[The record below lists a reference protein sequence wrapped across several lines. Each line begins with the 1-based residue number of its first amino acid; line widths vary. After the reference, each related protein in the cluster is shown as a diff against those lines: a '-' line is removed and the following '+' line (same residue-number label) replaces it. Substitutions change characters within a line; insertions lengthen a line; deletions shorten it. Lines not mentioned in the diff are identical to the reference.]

1 MRPNRRRGRGFTL
14 IEMLV
19 VVLVMG
25 LLVGLVAAATRP
37 VGRDSLRTEAERLAQ
52 LLDLAGEEARLGG
65 KPVAWTSDGQTYH
78 FWRWRN
84 GTGWTEIRDDPL
96 HARRLP
102 DDMSIPELRVE
113 GGRRGDAMR
122 IEFSPYGAQPA
133 YGVALALGGER
144 RTILGSPMGEVSIAS
159 VPAASAAESSA
170 SGAFPSGAF
179 SSGRPA
185 PAAR

>member
-1 MRPNRRRGRGFTL
+1 VANRRRGRGFTL

-52 LLDLAGEEARLGG
+52 LLDLAGEEARMGG
-65 KPVAWTSDGQTYH
+65 KPVAWTSDGQTYR

-84 GTGWTEIRDDPL
+84 GTGWMEIRDDTL
-96 HARRLP
+96 RARSLP
-102 DDMSIPELRVE
+102 DDMSIPELQVE
-113 GGRRGDAMR
+113 GGRRDGALR

-133 YGVALALGGER
+133 YRVALTLGGER
-144 RTILGSPMGEVSIAS
+144 YAVLGSPMGEVTISS
-159 VPAASAAESSA
+159 VSGASANDSA
-170 SGAFPSGAF
+170 A
-179 SSGRPA
+179 A
-185 PAAR
+185 PR